1 MLFTGLYYLLFRKE
15 TFHRFNRFYL
25 LASLLLAAVIPAV
38 HLPGFSGGNPL
49 LPVRIIKAVIV
60 YAGQV
65 TTDNASGL
73 KSGTLLTLV
82 YGGMALLFTG
92 YLLAQLIHLG
102 LLAFRCENARWNDFR
117 LVILPDKSHS
127 FSFFNFIFL
136 SMPAGETPGQSP
148 VLHHEM
154 AHARQWHSLDILL
167 IQIVKIFQWF
177 NPFVYL
183 AEKALQE
190 THEYLADAA
199 VLEQD
204 GEPGRYR
211 LLLLT
216 QVFGLQPGI
225 FNFFNHSLIK
235 NRLTMMTKEKSPL
248 RNRFKYLA
256 ALPLVLLLGLVMCC
270 NRNKTEALPPP
281 PPPPPPPPT
290 EELTTTENEPA
301 LIEVDEQATFQGGD
315 ILKFRE
321 WVQKSVVYP
330 EDAIK
335 KGITGKVTLQFAVN
349 SSGKVCDIKIL
360 RGVDPMLDNETI
372 RVLESSPDWL
382 PAKKAGSNVKQQ
394 FVMPVVFALQ

>member
-1 MLFTGLYYLLFRKE
+1 MLFTGLYYILFRKE
-15 TFHRFNRFYL
+15 TFHRFNRIYL

-49 LPVRIIKAVIV
+49 LPVRIIKAVTV

-65 TTDNASGL
+65 TTDNTSGL
-73 KSGTLLTLV
+73 KSIALLVLV
-82 YGGMALLFTG
+82 YGSMALLFTG

-102 LLAFRCENARWNDFR
+102 LLAFRCEKARWYDFR
-117 LVILPDKSHS
+117 LVILPEKSHS

-136 SMPAGETPGQSP
+136 SMPAGEKPGHSP
-148 VLHHEM
+148 VLFHEM

-167 IQIVKIFQWF
+167 IQIIKIFQWF

-270 NRNKTEALPPP
+270 NRNNPEVTLPPP
-281 PPPPPPPPT
+281 PPPPPPPAEEAAFPT
-290 EELTTTENEPA
+290 DTNSFVK
-301 LIEVDEQATFQGGD
+301 VDEQAVFQGGNID
-315 ILKFRE
+315 TFRD
-321 WVQKSVVYP
+321 WVQKNLVYP
-330 EDAIK
+330 EEAVK
-335 KGITGKVTLQFAVN
+335 AGIFGEVYVQFAVN
-349 SSGKVCDIKIL
+349 TQGKVYDVKIL
-360 RGVDPMLDNETI
+360 RSANPLLDKETV
-372 RVLESSPDWL
+372 RVIESSPLWL
-382 PAKKAGSNVKQQ
+382 PAKRGGKVVKQQ
-394 FVMPVVFALQ
+394 FVIPVNFILQ

>member
-1 MLFTGLYYLLFRKE
+1 MT
-15 TFHRFNRFYL
+15 
-25 LASLLLAAVIPAV
+25 
-38 HLPGFSGGNPL
+38 
-49 LPVRIIKAVIV
+49 
-60 YAGQV
+60 
-65 TTDNASGL
+65 
-73 KSGTLLTLV
+73 
-82 YGGMALLFTG
+82 LLFTG

-136 SMPAGETPGQSP
+136 SLPAGEKPGQSP
-148 VLHHEM
+148 VLFHEM

-167 IQIVKIFQWF
+167 IQIIKIFQWF

-183 AEKALQE
+183 TEKALQE

-270 NRNKTEALPPP
+270 NRNKPEALAPP

-290 EELTTTENEPA
+290 EEITTAENEPA
-301 LIEVDEQATFQGGD
+301 FIEVDEQATFQGGD
-315 ILKFRE
+315 FLKFRE

-330 EDAIK
+330 EEAIK
-335 KGITGKVTLQFAVN
+335 KGISGKVMLQFAVN

-360 RGVDPMLDNETI
+360 RGVDPMLDKETI
-372 RVLESSPDWL
+372 RVLELSPDWV